1 MREVNLLKSLPVSKR
16 NVSARLIAKTDDHIK
31 VSREYGRLY
40 FDGPREYGYG
50 GYQYDGRWKP
60 VAQDIL
66 EFFSLRPGDRFLDV
80 GCAKGFLVKD
90 LLSLGIDAYGIDVSD
105 YAIQNCEPEVIGR
118 LHLGTAEKLPFP
130 SNSFQAVVS
139 VNTVHNLARPECIR
153 ALQEIERLAPG
164 RGFVQVDSYLTAEQK
179 KIFESWVLTAKFYG
193 YPKDWIQVFYEAGY
207 TGHYYW
213 TIINDK

>member
-1 MREVNLLKSLPVSKR
+1 MKEVNLLKSLPVSKR
-16 NVSARLIAKTDDHIK
+16 NVSARLIAKTDDHIR

-66 EFFSLRPGDRFLDV
+66 DFFSLRPGDRFLDV

-90 LLSLGIDAYGIDVSD
+90 LLSLGIDAYGIDVSE
-105 YAIQNCEPEVIGR
+105 YAIQNCEPEVVGR

-139 VNTVHNLARPECIR
+139 VNTLHNLARPECIK
-153 ALQEIERLAPG
+153 ALEEIERVAPG
-164 RGFVQVDSYLTAEQK
+164 RSFVQVDSYYTEEQK
-179 KIFESWVLTAKFYG
+179 NIFESWVLTARFHG
-193 YPKDWIQVFYEAGY
+193 YPRDWIQVFCEAGY
-207 TGHYYW
+207 TGHYSW